1 AGCRFVSPIAFEK
14 VRTPHENFAVLRQLD
29 LEPFDWR
36 ADIAW
41 PWEGTTLS
49 GNDAAGLFRLAVHL
63 DDIDAIPVPERG
75 DFGRQ
80 TGATADHQLQFVKPE
95 LVPHS
100 SNAHRMHGAIQCD
113 LRQRRLAFPPETDV
127 AACDARRE
135 IVSSPLEAT

>member
-63 DDIDAIPVPERG
+63 DDIDAIHVPERG
-75 DFGRQ
+75 DFGPQ
-80 TGATADHQLQFVKPE
+80 TAATADHQLQFVKPE
-95 LVPHS
+95 IVQDWSKDP
-100 SNAHRMHGAIQCD
+100 RMKDSITRD
-113 LRQRRLAFPPETDV
+113 LRP
-127 AACDARRE
+127 
-135 IVSSPLEAT
+135 